1 MIGTIQRQSGALRA
15 AAGGRALE
23 MVWKSHAGAAQ
34 QTRWLSASPALRAGH
49 LVTFGR
55 SSSPELQNILDT
67 LYNQIVLP
75 SYLPNEQQKKIYNE
89 KHKQALENDPV
100 TMEIDGVIHKFRY
113 VDRMRLPVTMDLV
126 RDAIKLI
133 KTRGDFD
140 NVPKVLE
147 GLVHAH
153 RRVDPWV
160 FVYLIRKAEELDR
173 LDVIVNSVKAVKRTG
188 FKLSHAEIINEML
201 VAIQLRAIRARFDK
215 KKTEHALKQTQ
226 NVVAALETDKELH
239 HNRRGAL
246 DHAFFLDP
254 LVLAARLHMAA
265 ALAVHH
271 NGGKDVDR
279 KVTEYASQLMYI
291 WKEGKGVLD
300 VYEGAQYRD
309 RDKVRYLMDQNNF
322 LWHVSPVLNGLNLAA
337 QVVDPGLAMQLRNRA
352 DAVDAE
358 IRDAWQSDK
367 RKPGGRGEKMY
378 NLIFNP
384 EEAQVAEEAE
394 EASA

>member
-1 MIGTIQRQSGALRA
+1 
-15 AAGGRALE
+15 
-23 MVWKSHAGAAQ
+23 
-34 QTRWLSASPALRAGH
+34 
-49 LVTFGR
+49 
-55 SSSPELQNILDT
+55 
-67 LYNQIVLP
+67 
-75 SYLPNEQQKKIYNE
+75 
-89 KHKQALENDPV
+89 
-100 TMEIDGVIHKFRY
+100 MEIDGVIHKFRY
-113 VDRMRLPVTMDLV
+113 VDRMHLPAAMDLV
-126 RDAIKLI
+126 RDAVKLI

-147 GLVHAH
+147 GLLHAH
-153 RRVDPWV
+153 RSVQPWV
-160 FVYLIRKAEELDR
+160 FAHLIRKAEELDR

-188 FKLSHAEIINEML
+188 FKLSHAEIINELL
-201 VAIQLRAIRARFDK
+201 VAIQLRATRAGFDK

-226 NVVAALETDKELH
+226 NVVGTLESDKELH
-239 HNRRGAL
+239 HDRRGAL
-246 DHAFFLDP
+246 KHVFYLDP

-291 WKEGKGVLD
+291 WKEGKGALD
-300 VYEGAQYRD
+300 VYEGAEYQG
-309 RDKVRYLMDQNNF
+309 RDKARYLMNQNNF

-358 IRDAWQSDK
+358 IRDAFQSDK
-367 RKPGGRGEKMY
+367 RRPGGRGEKMY
-378 NLIFNP
+378 NWIFNP

-394 EASA
+394 APSA